1 MAERL
6 DKVLAS
12 QNVGSRKEIG
22 QMARQGRIAVNGA
35 VVKKAEQKVEPET
48 DVITVDGK
56 AVDFHRYVYYMMHK
70 PGGVLSAAR
79 DSRAE
84 TVLDL
89 LPPEMARRNLFP
101 AGRLDK
107 DTEGLL
113 ILTDDGD
120 FAHRMLSPKKA
131 IYKEYHARLD
141 HPVGPADIDA
151 FAKGVALADFTCLP
165 AKLRI
170 LEDGETPLVAVEI
183 CEGKFHQ
190 VKRMFAA
197 RGCTVTYLKRV
208 RIGGLRLDET
218 LEKGAARPL
227 TAEERAAIFARP
239 AVPADTVR
247 SAGGHATKPKD

>member
-1 MAERL
+1 MERL
-6 DKVLAS
+6 DKVLSS

-22 QMARQGRIAVNGA
+22 MMAKKGRITVNGV
-35 VVKKAEQKVEPET
+35 VVKKADQKVDPEQ
-48 DVITVDGK
+48 DVIAVDG
-56 AVDFHRYVYYMMHK
+56 VEITFQRFVYYMMHK
-70 PGGVLSAAR
+70 PAGVLSAAR

-84 TVLDL
+84 TVVDL
-89 LPPEMARRNLFP
+89 LPPEMVRRDLFP

-120 FAHRMLSPKKA
+120 FAHRMLSPKKQ

-141 HPVGPADIDA
+141 HPVGEADIEL
-151 FAKGVALADFTCLP
+151 FAKGLELSDMTCLP

-170 LEDGETPLVAVEI
+170 LEDGAESLVSIEI

-208 RIGGLRLDET
+208 RIGSLWLDET
-218 LEKGAARPL
+218 LEKGQTRAL
-227 TAEERAAIFARP
+227 TEAERKQIFA
-239 AVPADTVR
+239 
-247 SAGGHATKPKD
+247 

>member
-1 MAERL
+1 MERL
-6 DKVLAS
+6 DKVLSS

-22 QMARQGRIAVNGA
+22 MMAKKGRITVNGV
-35 VVKKAEQKVEPET
+35 VVKKADQKVDPEQ
-48 DVITVDGK
+48 DVIAVDG
-56 AVDFHRYVYYMMHK
+56 VEITFQRFVYYMMHK
-70 PGGVLSAAR
+70 PAGVLSAAR

-84 TVLDL
+84 TVVDL
-89 LPPEMARRNLFP
+89 LPPEMVRRDLFP

-120 FAHRMLSPKKA
+120 FAHRMLSPKKQ

-141 HPVGPADIDA
+141 HPVGEVDVEL
-151 FAKGVALADFTCLP
+151 FAKGLELSDMTCLP
-165 AKLRI
+165 AKLQI
-170 LEDGETPLVAVEI
+170 LEDGAEPLVSIEI

-208 RIGGLRLDET
+208 RIGSLWLDET
-218 LEKGAARPL
+218 LEKGQTRAL
-227 TAEERAAIFARP
+227 TEAERKQIFA
-239 AVPADTVR
+239 
-247 SAGGHATKPKD
+247 

>member
-6 DKVLAS
+6 DKVLVS

-22 QMARQGRIAVNGA
+22 LMAKKGRITVNGT
-35 VVKKAEQKVEPET
+35 VVKKADQKVMPEE
-48 DVITVDGK
+48 DVIAVDGTPL
-56 AVDFHRYVYYMMHK
+56 VFRRYVYYMMHK

-84 TVLDL
+84 TVVDL
-89 LPPEMARRNLFP
+89 LPPELARRNLFP

-120 FAHRMLSPKKA
+120 FAHRMLSPKKQ
-131 IYKEYHARLD
+131 IFKEYHAVLD
-141 HPVGPADIDA
+141 KPVGSDDVEA
-151 FAKGVALADFTCLP
+151 FAKGVELTDFTCLP
-165 AKLRI
+165 ARLRI
-170 LEDGETPLVAVEI
+170 LEDGDTPLVAVEI

-208 RIGGLRLDET
+208 RIGGLRLDED
-218 LEKGAARPL
+218 LPKGGVRPM
-227 TAEERAAIFARP
+227 TQEELDLIFA
-239 AVPADTVR
+239 
-247 SAGGHATKPKD
+247 

>member
-1 MAERL
+1 MERL
-6 DKVLAS
+6 DKVLSS

-22 QMARQGRIAVNGA
+22 MMAKKGRITVNGV
-35 VVKKAEQKVEPET
+35 VVKKADQKVDPEQ
-48 DVITVDGK
+48 DVIAVDG
-56 AVDFHRYVYYMMHK
+56 VEITFQRFVYYMMHK
-70 PGGVLSAAR
+70 PAGVLSAAR

-84 TVLDL
+84 TVVDL
-89 LPPEMARRNLFP
+89 LPPEMVRRDLFP

-120 FAHRMLSPKKA
+120 FAHRMLSPKKQ

-141 HPVGPADIDA
+141 HPVGEVDVEL
-151 FAKGVALADFTCLP
+151 FAKGLELSDMTCLP

-170 LEDGETPLVAVEI
+170 LEDGAEPLVSIEI

-208 RIGGLRLDET
+208 RIGSLRLDET
-218 LEKGAARPL
+218 LEKGQTRAL
-227 TAEERAAIFARP
+227 TEAERKQIFE
-239 AVPADTVR
+239 
-247 SAGGHATKPKD
+247 

>member
-1 MAERL
+1 MERL
-6 DKVLAS
+6 DKVLSS

-22 QMARQGRIAVNGA
+22 MMAKKGRITVNGV
-35 VVKKAEQKVEPET
+35 VVKKADQKVDPEQ
-48 DVITVDGK
+48 DVIAVDG
-56 AVDFHRYVYYMMHK
+56 VEITFQRFVYYMMHK
-70 PGGVLSAAR
+70 PAGVLSAAR

-84 TVLDL
+84 TVVDL
-89 LPPEMARRNLFP
+89 LPPEMVRRDLFP

-120 FAHRMLSPKKA
+120 FAHRMLSPKKQ

-141 HPVGPADIDA
+141 HPVGEVDVEL
-151 FAKGVALADFTCLP
+151 FAKGLELSDMTCLP

-170 LEDGETPLVAVEI
+170 LEDEAEPLVSIEI

-208 RIGGLRLDET
+208 RIGSLWLDET
-218 LEKGAARPL
+218 LEKGQTRAL
-227 TAEERAAIFARP
+227 TEAERKQIFA
-239 AVPADTVR
+239 
-247 SAGGHATKPKD
+247 

>member
-1 MAERL
+1 MERL
-6 DKVLAS
+6 DKVLSS

-22 QMARQGRIAVNGA
+22 MMAKKGRITVNGV
-35 VVKKAEQKVEPET
+35 VVKKADQKVDPEQ
-48 DVITVDGK
+48 DVIAVDG
-56 AVDFHRYVYYMMHK
+56 VEITFQRFVYYMMHK
-70 PGGVLSAAR
+70 PAGVLSAAR

-84 TVLDL
+84 TVVDL
-89 LPPEMARRNLFP
+89 LPPEMVRRDLFP

-120 FAHRMLSPKKA
+120 FAHRMLSPKKQ

-141 HPVGPADIDA
+141 HPVGEVDIEL
-151 FAKGVALADFTCLP
+151 FAKGLELPDMTCLP

-170 LEDGETPLVAVEI
+170 LEDGAKPLVSIEI

-208 RIGGLRLDET
+208 RIGSLWLDET
-218 LEKGAARPL
+218 LEKGQTRAL
-227 TAEERAAIFARP
+227 TEAERKQIFA
-239 AVPADTVR
+239 
-247 SAGGHATKPKD
+247 

>member
-1 MAERL
+1 MERL
-6 DKVLAS
+6 DKVLSS

-22 QMARQGRIAVNGA
+22 MMAKKGRITVNGV
-35 VVKKAEQKVEPET
+35 VVKKADQKVDPEQ
-48 DVITVDGK
+48 DVIAVDG
-56 AVDFHRYVYYMMHK
+56 VEITFQRFVYYMMHK
-70 PGGVLSAAR
+70 PAGVLSAAR

-84 TVLDL
+84 TVVDL
-89 LPPEMARRNLFP
+89 LPPEMVRRDLFP

-120 FAHRMLSPKKA
+120 FAHRMLSPKKQ

-141 HPVGPADIDA
+141 HPVGEVDVEL
-151 FAKGVALADFTCLP
+151 FAKGLELSDMTCLP

-170 LEDGETPLVAVEI
+170 LEDEAEPLVSIEI

-208 RIGGLRLDET
+208 RIGSLRLDET
-218 LEKGAARPL
+218 LEKGQTRAL
-227 TAEERAAIFARP
+227 TEAERKQIFA
-239 AVPADTVR
+239 
-247 SAGGHATKPKD
+247 

>member
-1 MAERL
+1 MERL
-6 DKVLAS
+6 DKVLSS

-22 QMARQGRIAVNGA
+22 MMAKKGRITVNGV
-35 VVKKAEQKVEPET
+35 VVKKADQKVDPEQ
-48 DVITVDGK
+48 DVIAVDG
-56 AVDFHRYVYYMMHK
+56 VEITFQRFVYYMMHK
-70 PGGVLSAAR
+70 PAGVLSAAR

-84 TVLDL
+84 TVVDL
-89 LPPEMARRNLFP
+89 LPPEMVRRDLFP

-120 FAHRMLSPKKA
+120 FAHRMLSPKKQ

-141 HPVGPADIDA
+141 HPVGEVDIEL
-151 FAKGVALADFTCLP
+151 FAKGLELSDMTCLP

-170 LEDGETPLVAVEI
+170 LEDEAEPLVSIEI

-208 RIGGLRLDET
+208 RIGSLWLDET
-218 LEKGAARPL
+218 LEKGQTRAL
-227 TAEERAAIFARP
+227 TEAERKQIFA
-239 AVPADTVR
+239 
-247 SAGGHATKPKD
+247 